1 MDKHELKK
9 SNIAINRK
17 IDSLENKISKTL
29 VDTII
34 DLQMDEAPLIAK
46 KNSKNL
52 EICAACNHLLKRNN
66 SINSDGSLSPNK
78 TNMNKIKIKNMKYNG
93 IKTQTTFN
101 KDLSSPKKY
110 LPEINK
116 DK

>member
-1 MDKHELKK
+1 MLLVINYLK
-9 SNIAINRK
+9 
-17 IDSLENKISKTL
+17 E
-29 VDTII
+29 II
-34 DLQMDEAPLIAK
+34 Q
-46 KNSKNL
+46 
-52 EICAACNHLLKRNN
+52 
-66 SINSDGSLSPNK
+66 LSPNK
-78 TNMNKIKIKNMKYNG
+78 TNMNKFKIKNMKYNG